1 MIVDFDGRTVIFLY
15 DMLGGD
21 NCMKRLLVCILLL
34 LLLPIGC
41 AGNQNADN
49 TTSAGPYIDTGSDY
63 TYVMEDWRDRK
74 WEIDIVS
81 FANAYL
87 DPDHGHPQLTDRWTM
102 WYYFND
108 TNMQYAQS
116 DLVNYFDPELKAR
129 FIDKINSLIL
139 SIPELSDDEIN
150 FGLMESAAM
159 LHDLHSYVSL
169 SMPDEVLPF
178 DVMPVDYNGETFGMI
193 WGGSSD
199 VSELIG
205 KLLIA
210 INDIPLDE
218 VRERIRPIIGYEN
231 EASFEALSY
240 SYSYLMNW
248 DVLRYI
254 GVMDEGHFAWITV
267 RDFDGT
273 ERKYQITSESY
284 ADTWSED
291 YLVEYYK
298 NANMFTDAG
307 IYQKDLNDQNNVW
320 YHLMKQGEVL
330 YIRFTSCIVDESV
343 GEVFDDAFQAADA
356 NEKCQTVIL
365 DFRVNSGG
373 YSDLSGNFVK
383 LAEYLET
390 CEAQVFI
397 LIDNNSFSA
406 AIGIPAVLRRRL
418 KDATLIGSAGG
429 QQPRF
434 FRGES
439 FSLPYSQIYC
449 QCSSELVDFW
459 PNYENE
465 TLTPDLIVR
474 QTYEDY
480 LNGYDSVLKYIL
492 ASGN

>member
-1 MIVDFDGRTVIFLY
+1 
-15 DMLGGD
+15 
-21 NCMKRLLVCILLL
+21 
-34 LLLPIGC
+34 
-41 AGNQNADN
+41 
-49 TTSAGPYIDTGSDY
+49 
-63 TYVMEDWRDRK
+63 
-74 WEIDIVS
+74 
-81 FANAYL
+81 
-87 DPDHGHPQLTDRWTM
+87 
-102 WYYFND
+102 
-108 TNMQYAQS
+108 
-116 DLVNYFDPELKAR
+116 
-129 FIDKINSLIL
+129 
-139 SIPELSDDEIN
+139 
-150 FGLMESAAM
+150 
-159 LHDLHSYVSL
+159 
-169 SMPDEVLPF
+169 
-178 DVMPVDYNGETFGMI
+178 
-193 WGGSSD
+193 
-199 VSELIG
+199 
-205 KLLIA
+205 
-210 INDIPLDE
+210 
-218 VRERIRPIIGYEN
+218 
-231 EASFEALSY
+231 
-240 SYSYLMNW
+240 MNW

-291 YLVEYYK
+291 YSVEYYK

-434 FRGES
+434 FRGEN